1 MNKNWL
7 LIAIVLCYSVNGG
20 AQQVIPL
27 YEVVPNAIASIDVI
41 ERSDTTST
49 GRIRTS
55 RVTTPALTVF
65 FPTREAANGTAVIIC
80 PGGGYSYLV
89 MNQEGTEVA
98 EAFAKKGVTAF
109 VLKYRLP
116 NDKIMPDK
124 AIGPLQDAQQ
134 AIKMVRER
142 AVEWHID
149 TAKIGIIGF
158 SAGGHLASTAST
170 HFNDKIIE
178 NKNNTSL
185 RPDFSILVYPVISF
199 SDSLAHKGS
208 RRALLGRDTA
218 SIAKTDFYSNE
229 KQVTAATP
237 PTFLLHAADDKVV
250 LVGNSISYYQSLIR
264 CGVKAEMH
272 IYFGGGHG
280 FGLHNKTTIDQW
292 WDRCINWMG
301 ANRWMKG
308 E

>member
-7 LIAIVLCYSVNGG
+7 IIAVLFCYSISSD

-27 YEVVPNAIASIDVI
+27 YETVPNAIASKEVV
-41 ERSDTTST
+41 EKSDTTAT

-55 RVTTPALTVF
+55 MVTMPTLTAF
-65 FPTREAANGTAVIIC
+65 FPATGKANGCAVIIC

-98 EAFAKKGVTAF
+98 EAFAKKGVAAF

-116 NDKIMPDK
+116 NDKIMHDK

-142 AVEWHID
+142 AGEWHID

-170 HFNDKIIE
+170 HFNDKIID

-218 SIAKTDFYSNE
+218 SIAKVDYYSNE

-237 PTFLLHAADDKVV
+237 PTFLLHATDDKVV
-250 LVGNSISYYQSLIR
+250 QVGNSISYYQSLIR
-264 CGVKAEMH
+264 YGVKAESH
-272 IYFGGGHG
+272 IYFAGGHG
-280 FGLHNKTTIDQW
+280 FGLHNSKTPDQW
-292 WDRCINWMG
+292 WERCISWMV
-301 ANRWMKG
+301 ANKWVKA